1 MTGLFAGIRAFHFAS
16 LMAIWGA
23 SLYLVLLKR
32 AQGMGIPANLT
43 RIAVAI
49 AAALALATAILW
61 LGLVAGQMSGDWG
74 AAYDPGTIW
83 TVAVHTRFGHIWL
96 ARIGG
101 LVLLWLVALAMR
113 RSPLTLVACLAALLL
128 GSLGLIS
135 HAPAASGDFALGRAL
150 GDAIHLLTAGFWLG
164 SLLVLAVLA
173 WLRRRA
179 PEELFAPFR
188 LFSLWGV
195 YAVALLVVTGLINAA
210 SILPVHSIS
219 FKSAYADM
227 LGSKIVIALVM
238 IALAICNRSQ
248 LLPAL
253 RNGEKGAVRSLAR
266 NVVAEIALAFLV
278 IAIVGYLG
286 LMPPA

>member
-1 MTGLFAGIRAFHFAS
+1 MMGLFAGIRALHFAS

-43 RIAVAI
+43 RTAVAV
-49 AAALALATAILW
+49 AASLALATAILW
-61 LGLVAGQMSGDWG
+61 LGLVAGQMSGDWS
-74 AAYDPGTIW
+74 AACDPGTIW
-83 TVAVHTRFGHIWL
+83 AVAAHTRFGHVWL

-113 RSPLTLVACLAALLL
+113 RAPLALVACLAALLL

-135 HAPAASGDFALGRAL
+135 HAAAASGEFGLGRAL

-173 WLRRRA
+173 RLHRRA

-188 LFSLWGV
+188 LFSLWGI

-219 FKSAYADM
+219 FRSAYADV

-253 RNGEKGAVRSLAR
+253 RNREKGAVKSLAR
-266 NVVAEIALAFLV
+266 NVVAEIVLAFLV

-286 LMPPA
+286 LMPPT